1 MNFISKLFKKKEEET
16 EVVSKGSVEEFV
28 TLIRVYYQAVMAVQL
43 GITNLN
49 ILNDMAL
56 FKRMLKIPTQNNKLG
71 IAEKSRSRKILMQEY
86 GLNENFFKEIDASI
100 KKNCKTQNDIKSY
113 FIMYQGFN
121 NDLFS
126 LLDNLMQWKF
136 RFSMLVKKL
145 LYSQTQ
151 KTIRQLIK
159 QIVAALLCNF
169 QIRDFFHPLLRLLG
183 RELVYRLQ
191 ERSQYLEFTDVF
203 FPQSSGQLRVRF
215 MCSGN
220 LLDFRQRNTE
230 IQLIDNTLL
239 AHAGRDH
246 PIHRQAKLGP
256 YFF

>member
-136 RFSMLVKKL
+136 RMPSIFKGALRSMTEKTVHEVCTKTVWKKDDVHKTAMTVRQYKERL
-145 LYSQTQ
+145 GYSEQWMTEYVYN
-151 KTIRQLIK
+151 
-159 QIVAALLCNF
+159 IV
-169 QIRDFFHPLLRLLG
+169 
-183 RELVYRLQ
+183 
-191 ERSQYLEFTDVF
+191 
-203 FPQSSGQLRVRF
+203 
-215 MCSGN
+215 
-220 LLDFRQRNTE
+220 
-230 IQLIDNTLL
+230 LL
-239 AHAGRDH
+239 AKKEPKNKTAED
-246 PIHRQAKLGP
+246 K
-256 YFF
+256 

>member
-1 MNFISKLFKKKEEET
+1 MNFISKLFKKKEEEET

-100 KKNCKTQNDIKSY
+100 KKNCRTQNDIKSY

-145 LYSQTQ
+145 LYNMTTKTVHDILTKSEWKDISVQ
-151 KTIRQLIK
+151 K
-159 QIVAALLCNF
+159 AAWSVRKYAEKLGYSE
-169 QIRDFFHPLLRLLG
+169 QWITDF
-183 RELVYRLQ
+183 VYN
-191 ERSQYLEFTDVF
+191 V
-203 FPQSSGQLRVRF
+203 V
-215 MCSGN
+215 
-220 LLDFRQRNTE
+220 
-230 IQLIDNTLL
+230 LL
-239 AHAGRDH
+239 AKEDQKKELKKSKEA
-246 PIHRQAKLGP
+246 
-256 YFF
+256 